1 MELCLIHQCPIHLV
15 ALPHCEGGD
24 IREPG
29 DRGVQI
35 LDVLVHATLRV
46 VLLVLRV
53 VNGGVISFH
62 FLNINKL

>member
-1 MELCLIHQCPIHLV
+1 V